1 MIHYVLLYGTIYRN
15 IVVRYLPTY
24 IVLRAMRAYI
34 DRRKKNIQKKNA
46 HIVLYIFIHDIVE
59 IFIYFFSQYTKAI
72 AIIATLVYIPRYH
85 Y

>member
-1 MIHYVLLYGTIYRN
+1 MYLYIEG
-15 IVVRYLPTY
+15 
-24 IVLRAMRAYI
+24 
-34 DRRKKNIQKKNA
+34 KKNIQKKNA